1 MLLTRASEYAL
12 LSLIEI
18 SNAKSPVKADKLA
31 QQLTMPKSFLAK
43 ILQNLAKQGIL
54 KSFKGASGGFL
65 LGRELDQ
72 ISILEVVKAVEG
84 ANPSVFDCSSSL
96 DCCPNSVS
104 SCQIWPF
111 LNKLQ
116 VKIDDFLDDLTLQ
129 DLV

>member
-1 MLLTRASEYAL
+1 MLITRASEYAL

-18 SNAKSPVKADKLA
+18 SSQNTAIKTEQLSQKLSI
-31 QQLTMPKSFLAK
+31 PKSFLAK
-43 ILQNLAKQGIL
+43 ILQSLAKHEIL
-54 KSFKGASGGFL
+54 KSNRGSNGGFCL
-65 LGRELDQ
+65 NKKLSQ
-72 ISILEVVKAVEG
+72 ITILSVIKAVEG
-84 ANPSVFDCSSSL
+84 NTPSVFDCSSSI

-116 VKIDDFLDDLTLQ
+116 NKIDNFLDELTLE